1 MDFNATADAL
11 FNSGGRA
18 LGSMISKIHNFK
30 DVGFET
36 YTKLYNSCVT
46 PVTDYCSGVWG
57 FRDFNKSDMVQNRA
71 IRYFLGVHRFTPILA
86 INGDMGWPLS
96 LHRRWINMLRLWNR
110 LIDMDNN
117 RLTKKIFLYD
127 FQKYMNNSWCSEI
140 KFIFDKLGLAVQF
153 YNMQRCD
160 INMHEKLLFRNYSND
175 WTNKTRDIS
184 KLRTYITFKTEYNTE
199 DYVKAYLSKQ
209 ERSFLAQLR
218 CGVLPLRIETGR
230 FSGLKP
236 EERVCQLCDSGE
248 IEDEKHFI
256 LTCDRYTN
264 QRQILF
270 RHLNPS
276 FYPIRL

>member
-1 MDFNATADAL
+1 MQ
-11 FNSGGRA
+11 
-18 LGSMISKIHNFK
+18 
-30 DVGFET
+30 V
-36 YTKLYNSCVT
+36 V
-46 PVTDYCSGVWG
+46 
-57 FRDFNKSDMVQNRA
+57 NRA

-140 KFIFDKLGLAVQF
+140 KFIFDKLGLAAQF

-199 DYVKAYLSKQ
+199 DYVKAYLPKQ

-236 EERVCQLCDSGE
+236 EERVCLLCDSGE

-276 FYPIRL
+276 FYPMDSSEKLQYLLTQEYRHVAKYITQSFLFRRKCLYNWQFPYKKTLTIIISIFCKTTHAKLIT